1 MGPLTGGGGAG
12 FSVSGRGLA
21 VGLLLALGAC
31 ATAPTP
37 VQGPAASAAPPAEA
51 QPAGAALP
59 LAPAPP
65 AVLENRT
72 FTLVDGIPQY
82 RIGPGDLLEIL
93 LARGVTQDR
102 LALTVRADGRILV
115 LFLEVAIAGLTP
127 EQAAREIERA
137 LAVYY
142 RAPRVEVLV
151 KEFNSKKVT
160 VLGAVSGA
168 GGRGAGVYPLRG
180 RTSLTEFLATIGGAV
195 QEADLEHIRVTRED
209 SQAVTVNLFA
219 VVGEG
224 ELSRDLILDAGDVVF
239 IPARPPGAERKV
251 FVFGEV
257 LKPGT
262 VPYRADMTLAEV
274 IADAGGITELA
285 AADETRII
293 RGNLRDGP
301 TVLAADV
308 EALVRRGD
316 LRQDVR
322 LNPRDIV
329 IVPRSGLGNWNA
341 FLAKIR
347 PTLEFITLGLQPVI
361 VYETLKD

>member
-1 MGPLTGGGGAG
+1 M
-12 FSVSGRGLA
+12 GLA
-21 VGLLLALGAC
+21 GALLLALAAC
-31 ATAPTP
+31 ATAPP
-37 VQGPAASAAPPAEA
+37 PAQGPTASAAPPPEAEPEKA
-51 QPAGAALP
+51 ARPA
-59 LAPAPP
+59 APAPP
-65 AVLENRT
+65 AALENRT

-82 RIGPGDLLEIL
+82 RIGPGDFLEVL

-102 LALTVRADGRILV
+102 LTVTVRADGRVPV
-115 LFLEVAIAGLTP
+115 LFLEVAIGGFTP
-127 EQAAREIERA
+127 EQAAREIEQA
-137 LAVYY
+137 LGAYY

-151 KEFNSKKVT
+151 KEFHSKKVT
-160 VLGAVSGA
+160 LLGALSGI

-180 RTSLTEFLATIGGAV
+180 RTSLTEFLASAGGV
-195 QEADLEHIRVTRED
+195 TQEADLEHIRVTRED
-209 SQAVTVNLFA
+209 GRAVTVNLFA

-224 ELSRDLILDAGDVVF
+224 ELSRDLVLDVGDVVF
-239 IPARPPGAERKV
+239 IPTRPPGAERKV

-257 LKPGT
+257 LRPGT

-301 TVLAADV
+301 TVLTADV

-322 LNPRDIV
+322 VNPRDIV

-341 FLAKIR
+341 FLAKLR

>member
-1 MGPLTGGGGAG
+1 
-12 FSVSGRGLA
+12 
-21 VGLLLALGAC
+21 VGLLLALAAC
-31 ATAPTP
+31 ATAPP
-37 VQGPAASAAPPAEA
+37 PAQGPAASPSPPAEA
-51 QPAGAALP
+51 APEQAAP
-59 LAPAPP
+59 PRAPAPP
-65 AVLENRT
+65 PVLENRT
-72 FTLVDGIPQY
+72 FALVDGIPQY

-102 LALTVRADGRILV
+102 LSLTVRADGRIAV
-115 LFLEVAIAGLTP
+115 LFLEVAIGGLTP
-127 EQAAREIERA
+127 EQAARELERA
-137 LAVYY
+137 LAIYY

-168 GGRGAGVYPLRG
+168 GGRGSGIYPLRG
-180 RTSLTEFLATIGGAV
+180 RTSLTEFLASIGGV
-195 QEADLEHIRVTRED
+195 GQDADLEHVRVTREEGR
-209 SQAVTVNLFA
+209 AVTVNLFA
-219 VVGEG
+219 VVAEG
-224 ELSRDLILDAGDVVF
+224 ELSRDLVLDAGDVVF
-239 IPARPPGAERKV
+239 IPARPAGAERKV

-257 LKPGT
+257 VKPGT
-262 VPYRADMTLAEV
+262 VPYRTDMTLAEV
-274 IADAGGITELA
+274 IAEAGGITQVA

-301 TVLAADV
+301 TVLTADV
-308 EALVRRGD
+308 EALVRYGD

-322 LNPRDIV
+322 LSPRDIV